1 MSLTDSE
8 VWGDDVLHNVTRV
21 TSNDIVISE
30 QGPMPCMA
38 CGGHVWLR
46 VVEQRVVD
54 HDGSPHR
61 CEPAPEAA

>member
-1 MSLTDSE
+1 
-8 VWGDDVLHNVTRV
+8 
-21 TSNDIVISE
+21 
-30 QGPMPCMA
+30 MPCMA